1 MAIGNTKI
9 DEQIRRYH
17 LLSEAVAW
25 IDTFDSVT
33 KKQIID
39 WIQQDQLI
47 DEGINKFGKIIG
59 YYSYATELISNGKKK
74 QGDHYNLFDTGA
86 FFRSFVVIVGI
97 DAIKIDANAQ
107 KGEDNLFKKFGNKI
121 IGLTDE
127 NFTKLKELVK
137 KSYISYARK
146 VLQID

>member
-74 QGDHYNLFDTGA
+74 QGDPYNLFDTGA

>member
-59 YYSYATELISNGKKK
+59 CYSYATELISNGKKK

>member
-9 DEQIRRYH
+9 DEQLRRYH

-25 IDTFDSVT
+25 IDAFDSVT

-47 DEGINKFGKIIG
+47 DEGINKFGEIIG

>member
-47 DEGINKFGKIIG
+47 DEGINKFGEIIG

-74 QGDHYNLFDTGA
+74 QGDPYNLFDTGA

-107 KGEDNLFKKFGNKI
+107 KGEDNLFKKFGNEI

-127 NFTKLKELVK
+127 NFKKLKDLVK

>member
-59 YYSYATELISNGKKK
+59 CYSYATELISNGKKK

-127 NFTKLKELVK
+127 NFKKLKELVK

>member
-74 QGDHYNLFDTGA
+74 QGDPYNLFDTGA

-107 KGEDNLFKKFGNKI
+107 KGEDNLFKKFGNEI

-127 NFTKLKELVK
+127 NFKKLKDLVK

>member
-9 DEQIRRYH
+9 DEQLRRYH

-47 DEGINKFGKIIG
+47 DEGINKLGEIIG

-74 QGDHYNLFDTGA
+74 QGDPYNLFNIGD

-107 KGEDNLFKKFGNKI
+107 KGEDNLFKKFGNEI

-127 NFTKLKELVK
+127 NFKKLKDLVK